1 MDTTLFY
8 VLLSLIT
15 LLITVGGG
23 YLVNFLRQKIGT
35 DQLTKYYEMSKQIVM
50 AIKQLNSE
58 LPWEYKKELAIS
70 KLSELANNKIISE
83 QANTLIESDVYEV
96 KKLLQKNNITK

>member
-1 MDTTLFY
+1 MHPVINPGNNKTE
-8 VLLSLIT
+8 I
-15 LLITVGGG
+15 I
-23 YLVNFLRQKIGT
+23 NNEKI
-35 DQLTKYYEMSKQIVM
+35 
-50 AIKQLNSE
+50 
-58 LPWEYKKELAIS
+58 EYKKELAIS

>member
-1 MDTTLFY
+1 
-8 VLLSLIT
+8 
-15 LLITVGGG
+15 
-23 YLVNFLRQKIGT
+23 
-35 DQLTKYYEMSKQIVM
+35 M
-50 AIKQLNSE
+50 AIEQLNSE

-96 KKLLQKNNITK
+96 KKLLQKNNI